1 MVVGVAATNVSST
14 VAVIVRIANP
24 LRICA
29 VVVKVRG
36 VVYLVRDL
44 AGTVIVRVANA
55 SRGVAVAVM
64 VCARIDALRNSKR
77 TAVTIVSVTIVTV
90 IVKAVS
96 ILPVGTRSD
105 DQAEKKARED
115 CKLFHRTPLPIKRTV
130 RRNHIAS
137 NLSEAS
143 SKCKSIT
150 KKPGDPNTQAAK
162 TAAILPV

>member
-1 MVVGVAATNVSST
+1 
-14 VAVIVRIANP
+14 
-24 LRICA
+24 
-29 VVVKVRG
+29 
-36 VVYLVRDL
+36 
-44 AGTVIVRVANA
+44 
-55 SRGVAVAVM
+55 
-64 VCARIDALRNSKR
+64 
-77 TAVTIVSVTIVTV
+77 
-90 IVKAVS
+90 
-96 ILPVGTRSD
+96 LPVGTRSD

-150 KKPGDPNTQAAK
+150 QKPGDPNTQTAK

>member
-1 MVVGVAATNVSST
+1 VVVGVAATNVSST

-77 TAVTIVSVTIVTV
+77 TAVTIVTV

>member
-77 TAVTIVSVTIVTV
+77 TAVTIVTV